1 MALSPA
7 LSRGD
12 MLCQRAT
19 AHTLAAL
26 FGGITVF
33 KVPPFQRVYSWD
45 AEAVEAFLA
54 DIERCY
60 LKRRDDAPERHFFG
74 SIVTGPADPGNSVQP
89 HRQVLDGQQRLAT
102 FALFLSIL
110 VHEYRKLAAECTPPD
125 AATQRAL
132 ESRADFIW
140 SQYIMAE
147 DVQLME
153 IKETFSISL
162 NQADDAFFKSLL
174 RGETPDVH
182 SESHERLQDAHKRIS
197 EFLANKRDAAA
208 DKPEVL
214 NGFYRLLVSDLEV
227 VHIEAGD
234 PRHASQIF
242 RVLNNRGIPVSICD
256 LLRASTMELC
266 EGKLQDG
273 EFEELRD
280 AWLEIA
286 SIEQPSPDDALQLAQ
301 KARFPGSDPV
311 VRTSAKFE
319 AGFFP
324 QLERMELLTPDD
336 ARELL
341 QSVRERRDDIRAIE
355 ALSKGDIN
363 AGLGTQFSAVEQTLA
378 RSILGDQKQGW
389 ILPLLY
395 NSRHANP
402 PTRTRILLDLV
413 LFAFRYGVVVRAP
426 IAPFE
431 KSTRLP
437 QLTLLDEHENFSVTD
452 LETRLRDLVLQH
464 ANDEAFA
471 NALKDLDYKR
481 DKKAI
486 RFLLAVTEFTKEW
499 FDGGAQGAPKF
510 VTPDQAIDLGMITI
524 EHIGPQNPADA
535 DPLLRPLVQRLGN
548 LTLLAEK
555 ANDDAA
561 NKAFA
566 DKKAIFAASN
576 LRLNQE
582 LVAHDEWTPE
592 LATARQ
598 DEIIRQARRVFSL
611 DHQQQGQG

>member
-1 MALSPA
+1 MALAPV

-33 KVPPFQRVYSWD
+33 KVPAFQRVYSWD
-45 AEAVEAFLA
+45 AEAVDAFLA

-60 LKRRDDAPERHFFG
+60 LKRRDDEPERHFFG
-74 SIVTGPADPGNSVQP
+74 SIVTGPASSGNSVQP

-102 FALFLSIL
+102 FALFMSTL
-110 VHEYRKLAAECTPPD
+110 VHEYRKLAEDFPAD
-125 AATQRAL
+125 AAIRQAL
-132 ESRADFIW
+132 KSRANFIW

-197 EFLANKRDAAA
+197 DFLANKRDAAA

-214 NGFYRLLVSDLEV
+214 NGFYRLLVSDLEI

-266 EGKLQDG
+266 EGKLQDA
-273 EFEELRD
+273 EFAELRD
-280 AWLEIA
+280 AWLAIA
-286 SIEQPSPDDALQLAQ
+286 SIEQPSPDDALQMAQ
-301 KARFPGSDPV
+301 KARLPGSDPV
-311 VRTSAKFE
+311 AQTSAKFE
-319 AGFFP
+319 VGFFP
-324 QLERMELLTPDD
+324 QLEGMEQLTPDD

-355 ALSKGDIN
+355 ALSKGDVHT
-363 AGLGTQFSAVEQTLA
+363 ALETEFSAVERCLA
-378 RSILGDQKQGW
+378 QSLLGEQKQGW

-395 NSRHANP
+395 NARLANQQV
-402 PTRTRILLDLV
+402 RSRILLDLV
-413 LFAFRYGVVVRAP
+413 LFGFRYGVVVRAP

-431 KSTRLP
+431 KAMRMP
-437 QLTLLDEHENFSVTD
+437 QVILLEEPGNFNIGD
-452 LETRLRDLVLQH
+452 LETRLRDLLLQH

-471 NALKDLDYKR
+471 NGLKELDYGR
-481 DKKAI
+481 NKKAI
-486 RFLLAVTEFTKEW
+486 RFLLAVAEFTREW
-499 FDGGAQGAPKF
+499 FDAGAQGRPQYL
-510 VTPDQAIDLGMITI
+510 TPDQAIDLSKITI

-535 DPLLRPLVQRLGN
+535 DPLLRPLVHRLGN
-548 LTLLAEK
+548 LTLLAGK

-561 NKAFA
+561 NKEFA
-566 DKKAIFAASN
+566 EKKAIFAASN
-576 LRLNQE
+576 LRLNQD

-598 DEIIRQARRVFSL
+598 EALIGQAMRVFSL
-611 DHQQQGQG
+611 DHHQQGPG

>member
-1 MALSPA
+1 MALVPA

-33 KVPPFQRVYSWD
+33 KVPAFQRVYSWD
-45 AEAVEAFLA
+45 GEAVDAFLA

-60 LKRRDDAPERHFFG
+60 LKRRDDEPERHFFG

-89 HRQVLDGQQRLAT
+89 HRQILDGQQRLAT
-102 FALFLSIL
+102 FALFMSTL
-110 VHEYRKLAAECTPPD
+110 VHEYRKLAAGCLPAD
-125 AATQRAL
+125 AAIRDAL
-132 ESRADFIW
+132 ESRAHFIW

-147 DVQLME
+147 DVQLLE

-174 RGETPDVH
+174 RGEEPDAH
-182 SESHERLQDAHKRIS
+182 SESHERLQDARKRIS
-197 EFLANKRDAAA
+197 SFLARKSDAAA

-214 NGFYRLLVSDLEV
+214 NGFYRLLVSDLEI

-266 EGKLQDG
+266 EGKLQEA
-273 EFEELRD
+273 EFAELRD
-280 AWLEIA
+280 AWLAIA

-301 KARFPGSDPV
+301 KARFPGSDSV
-311 VRTSAKFE
+311 ARTSAKFE

-324 QLERMELLTPDD
+324 QLEGMELLTPDD

-355 ALSKGDIN
+355 SLSKGEVN
-363 AGLGTQFSAVEQTLA
+363 AGLATEFSAVEQCLA
-378 RSILGDQKQGW
+378 RSLLGEQKQGW

-395 NSRHANP
+395 NARQANLQV
-402 PTRTRILLDLV
+402 RSRILLDLV
-413 LFAFRYGVVVRAP
+413 LFGFRYGVVVRAP

-431 KSTRLP
+431 KAMRIP
-437 QLTLLDEHENFSVTD
+437 QVSLLEDSGNFNVGD
-452 LETRLRDLVLQH
+452 LESRLRELLQQH

-471 NALKDLDYKR
+471 NGLKELDYNR
-481 DKKAI
+481 GKKAI

-499 FDGGAQGAPKF
+499 FDAGAQGRPNYVA
-510 VTPDQAIDLGMITI
+510 PDQAIDLGKITL
-524 EHIGPQNPADA
+524 EHIGPQNPVNA
-535 DPLLRPLVQRLGN
+535 DPLLRPLVHRIGN
-548 LTLLAEK
+548 LTLLAGE
-555 ANDDAA
+555 ANDAAA
-561 NKAFA
+561 NKDFA
-566 DKKAIFAASN
+566 EKKAIFAASN
-576 LRLNQE
+576 LRLNLA
-582 LVAHDEWTPE
+582 LVAHDEWTAE
-592 LATARQ
+592 VATARQ
-598 DEIIRQARRVFSL
+598 EAIIGQAMRVFSL